1 MIPVWRMEGGE
12 TSEGAIAPDAGPG
25 DREEKAGLGG
35 TEVEASLLGDL
46 ADRRAW
52 GDDVR
57 ASHFSGVRCW
67 SSPRDKE
74 WGGDVGWGRRSSEF
88 SRLS

>member
-1 MIPVWRMEGGE
+1 MVMIPVWRMEGGE
-12 TSEGAIAPDAGPG
+12 TSEGAVAPDAGPG

-46 ADRRAW
+46 ADRRAG

-67 SSPRDKE
+67 SSPSQRQ
-74 WGGDVGWGRRSSEF
+74 GTGRGCGVREEEQ
-88 SRLS
+88 